1 MSEIINLTESGIT
14 FNLVKNN
21 LFYIEPYIR
30 KRRQEGIKTVEFIYL
45 QEDNLLFVEAKQSI
59 PNQERSPERF
69 DEYISEIYQ
78 KWCNALNVEILGIL
92 GREDIKETIMP
103 SAFSNLQ
110 WGSIEIKLLLVI
122 PDVPL
127 NYLGQ
132 LNELIKQEF
141 NKKDTLRLIS
151 LWNISVE
158 VINRDLAIQKG
169 LVSS

>member
-78 KWCNALNVEILGIL
+78 
-92 GREDIKETIMP
+92 
-103 SAFSNLQ
+103 
-110 WGSIEIKLLLVI
+110 
-122 PDVPL
+122 
-127 NYLGQ
+127 
-132 LNELIKQEF
+132 
-141 NKKDTLRLIS
+141 
-151 LWNISVE
+151 
-158 VINRDLAIQKG
+158 
-169 LVSS
+169 

>member
-110 WGSIEIKLLLVI
+110 WGSIEIKL
-122 PDVPL
+122 
-127 NYLGQ
+127 G
-132 LNELIKQEF
+132 
-141 NKKDTLRLIS
+141 
-151 LWNISVE
+151 
-158 VINRDLAIQKG
+158 A
-169 LVSS
+169 

>member
-1 MSEIINLTESGIT
+1 
-14 FNLVKNN
+14 
-21 LFYIEPYIR
+21 
-30 KRRQEGIKTVEFIYL
+30 
-45 QEDNLLFVEAKQSI
+45 
-59 PNQERSPERF
+59 
-69 DEYISEIYQ
+69 
-78 KWCNALNVEILGIL
+78 WCNALNVEILGIL

-169 LVSS
+169 LASS